1 MFGGPLPHPTPLGG
15 HVLLYCARSVLL
27 QHLVDTRRV
36 EAVKTC
42 CTGLI
47 MRVNLGKQPVS
58 REQERERA
66 LKLLDAKVSTI
77 CGLTNDALCLLS
89 FF

>member
-1 MFGGPLPHPTPLGG
+1 M
-15 HVLLYCARSVLL
+15 LYCATSVLL

-36 EAVKTC
+36 EAVKVC

-58 REQERERA
+58 REQERERESFKA
-66 LKLLDAKVSTI
+66 LRCKGVYDMWAY
-77 CGLTNDALCLLS
+77 
-89 FF
+89 